1 MFEFCFRAN
10 VATMIVCGQWFKFS
24 VRLCFIYF
32 LTSPLCL
39 HYQVQP
45 CGVEKRAGCS
55 GPSTKIIWSKV
66 GFVCCS
72 RAPLWP
78 WPVLGTPSSFPWFSL
93 QLLLSISHR
102 SVVIL
107 ELFSLNRMI
116 LWQLLKWKMWSN
128 VGMFAGSR
136 CLRRH
141 TEAPLWVCIKQL
153 LNPLSNAT
161 QPLMSYLDQDPD
173 ISL

>member
-107 ELFSLNRMI
+107 ELFSLNRVI
-116 LWQLLKWKMWSN
+116 LWQLLT
-128 VGMFAGSR
+128 GACR
-136 CLRRH
+136 LRRVDGKCGQML
-141 TEAPLWVCIKQL
+141 ACL
-153 LNPLSNAT
+153 LARDAFAVT
-161 QPLMSYLDQDPD
+161 QKHLCGCV
-173 ISL
+173 